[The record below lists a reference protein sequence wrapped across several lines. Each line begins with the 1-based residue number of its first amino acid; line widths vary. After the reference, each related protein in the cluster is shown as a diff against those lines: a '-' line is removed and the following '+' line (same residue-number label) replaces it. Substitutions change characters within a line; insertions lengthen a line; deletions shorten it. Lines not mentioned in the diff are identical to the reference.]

1 MSLVAMVIDCAYY
14 V

>member
-1 MSLVAMVIDCAYY
+1 MSLVAMVIDCAYF